1 MAGPAESDLGT
12 YFKFLLECSTTIS
25 SKIDLVEVA
34 PDDQSQVQIQAC
46 REQVVQKT
54 NFKHS
59 QSPQAV
65 LLLGKALCVGGFIE
79 RAKPKLLF

>member
-1 MAGPAESDLGT
+1 MIMAGPAGSDLGT
-12 YFKFLLECSTTIS
+12 YFKFLLECLSAIT
-25 SKIDLVEVA
+25 SKISQDEK
-34 PDDQSQVQIQAC
+34 SQVQIQAC
-46 REQVVQKT
+46 REQVVQKN